1 MIRRRKVPV
10 NLVMLPQEQHRLA
23 NVFILLIAIDKRVNI
38 QQAQTKK
45 AKKVNIRKGSL
56 TCGPSFYSPPWPRLR
71 QGFFGQA
78 RLGQLHPTLF
88 F

>member
-1 MIRRRKVPV
+1 MP
-10 NLVMLPQEQHRLA
+10 PQEQHRLA

-56 TCGPSFYSPPWPRLR
+56 TCGPSFYTPPWP
-71 QGFFGQA
+71 A
-78 RLGQLHPTLF
+78 RPASPYSLF
-88 F
+88 LIPLMFKTSSNGY